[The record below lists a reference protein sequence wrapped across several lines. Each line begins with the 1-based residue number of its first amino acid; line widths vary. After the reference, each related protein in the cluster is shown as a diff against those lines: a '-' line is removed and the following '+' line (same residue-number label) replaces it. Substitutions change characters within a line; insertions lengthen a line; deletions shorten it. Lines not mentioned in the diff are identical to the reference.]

1 MIVPSPPPALNVQTP
16 GAVARFAAHVYGL
29 FYGCALRLTAF
40 SGARLYDFAFLSLQ
54 SRMGGR
60 SEIAH
65 DLFVTGGT
73 FLETRRTPHRECW
86 AERELFGWSYCRRAK
101 SPRALQLPRHPTT
114 RFRVYH
120 GSIGLASNPTRIASM
135 RTNKKR

>member
-1 MIVPSPPPALNVQTP
+1 MTLETGVRRFSRIDDRALSAAGLNVQTP
-16 GAVARFAAHVYGL
+16 GAVTRFAAHVYGF

-73 FLETRRTPHRECW
+73 FLRPDELRTGNAGRSENCSGGRTAGEQNHRE
-86 AERELFGWSYCRRAK
+86 RYS
-101 SPRALQLPRHPTT
+101 SPGTPQQGFAFTT
-114 RFRVYH
+114 DRL
-120 GSIGLASNPTRIASM
+120 G
-135 RTNKKR
+135 